1 MIKLVDRPLCRFPL
15 VIRNAL
21 GRFTT
26 QATEENQPAARDTAL
41 PAATLIAPILDT
53 CGGTEGGFGLIK
65 TTTQFAPVM
74 MKSQVTGVL
83 GDPS

>member
-1 MIKLVDRPLCRFPL
+1 MVYRPLCRIPL

-21 GRFTT
+21 GSFTT
-26 QATEENQPAARDTAL
+26 QATEEKQPAARNTAL
-41 PAATLIAPILDT
+41 PAATLIAPILDA
-53 CGGTEGGFGLIK
+53 CGGTDGGFGSIN

-74 MKSQVTGVL
+74 MQAQVTGFL